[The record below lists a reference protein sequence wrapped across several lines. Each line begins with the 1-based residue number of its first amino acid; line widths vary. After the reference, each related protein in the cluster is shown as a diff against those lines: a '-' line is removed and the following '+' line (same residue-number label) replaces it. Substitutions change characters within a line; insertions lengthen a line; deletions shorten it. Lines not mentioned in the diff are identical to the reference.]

1 MTINTHTQVLDIKEA
16 AEYLRMSKETMYR
29 WVRLGKM
36 PGKRMGGR
44 WRFRLD
50 ELEQFASSVVTSG
63 HATQEAARG
72 ALQAGNS

>member
-1 MTINTHTQVLDIKEA
+1 MAINTHTQVLDIKEA

-63 HATQEAARG
+63 HSTQEAAHG